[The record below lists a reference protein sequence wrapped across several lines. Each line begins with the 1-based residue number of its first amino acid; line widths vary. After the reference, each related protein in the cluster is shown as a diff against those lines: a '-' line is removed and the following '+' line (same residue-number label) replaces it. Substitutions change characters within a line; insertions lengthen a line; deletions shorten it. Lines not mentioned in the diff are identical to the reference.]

1 MANQHTKG
9 AEKALTEQQQSFVEH
24 FLKWGNATAA
34 AEQAGYSHPDI
45 QAVRLLSKPHIKQFI
60 NRAIAARAMGFAPD
74 MIEQLAKIAMDEQD
88 VQPKD
93 RIAAAIA
100 LLDRSGLPNGRQGT
114 NINIDASQKTVN
126 VTGQDVARLIAQ
138 TYMRGQTQLPPPA
151 VGIPGR
157 SNEEEEPGEEAEYE
171 PVEPPVDNDED

>member
-1 MANQHTKG
+1 MPNQHTKG
-9 AEKALTEQQQSFVEH
+9 AEKALTAQQEQFVEH

-34 AEQAGYSHPDI
+34 AQQAGYSHPDI
-45 QAVRLLSKPHIKQFI
+45 QAVRLLSKPHIKAFI
-60 NRAIAARAMGFAPD
+60 NKAMAARAMGFAPD

-93 RIAAAIA
+93 RIAAAVA

-114 NINIDASQKTVN
+114 SINIDASTKNVN

-138 TYMRGQTQLPPPA
+138 TWQRGQGQLPPPPVA
-151 VGIPGR
+151 LPAPDD
-157 SNEEEEPGEEAEYE
+157 EPEEAEFE
-171 PVEPPVDNDED
+171 PVDKTVDDDGE

>member
-1 MANQHTKG
+1 MPNQHTKG
-9 AEKALTEQQQSFVEH
+9 AEKQLTAQQEQFVEH

-60 NRAIAARAMGFAPD
+60 NRAMAARAMGFAPD

-114 NINIDASQKTVN
+114 NINIDASQKSIN
-126 VTGQDVARLIAQ
+126 VTGQDVAKLIAE
-138 TYMRGQTQLPPPA
+138 TYMRGQAQIAAPLEALPA
-151 VGIPGR
+151 PG
-157 SNEEEEPGEEAEYE
+157 ETEEEAEYE
-171 PVEPPVDNDED
+171 PVEPPVDNSED